1 MSNRAWFRIH
11 SFTGVITGLL
21 LFVIC
26 WSGTFA
32 VLSNEL
38 DWLVTPEARV
48 ESGGPLASW
57 GTIAESVESAYPSAA
72 VGWLSAPLY
81 PASAAQVWVD
91 LPQQSAVWVYVDPW
105 RRPMV

>member
-1 MSNRAWFRIH
+1 MTTRAWFRVH

-32 VLSNEL
+32 IIANEL

-48 ESGGPLASW
+48 AMIIIGWVAFTLAIIAAW
-57 GTIAESVESAYPSAA
+57 AYLLWRPEKHLGTSRI
-72 VGWLSAPLY
+72 GL
-81 PASAAQVWVD
+81 
-91 LPQQSAVWVYVDPW
+91 
-105 RRPMV
+105 